1 MTFCSLINGRGK
13 ETIALELGVT
23 ARMCQL
29 FGPGGANMHSPP
41 GEMVDSICRL
51 PGNGTTAA
59 WWPVHCIEL
68 GLNRASEAEMGIGG
82 VLNEFPAVL
91 VRTNLAWHRC

>member
-1 MTFCSLINGRGK
+1 M
-13 ETIALELGVT
+13 IALELGVT
-23 ARMCQL
+23 AWMCQL
-29 FGPGGANMHSPP
+29 FGPGGANMHSLP

-68 GLNRASEAEMGIGG
+68 GLNRASEAEMVIGA